1 MFPPVRSGWL
11 SPDRNA
17 PILPPLSG
25 LDMRSV
31 SHGLP
36 ERSDAVVFSLSGTPF
51 TKDTSSTDVV
61 RRVLEST
68 SCAKVAY
75 VSAHGVDGV
84 DANAGITLMR
94 GLYLKSTYEEK
105 RNQEALIFSHKRAT
119 RRIWRPR
126 VLSYA
131 PIPLNPTAVP
141 RWKLAR
147 DILDWCASAQED
159 GEVTVTSTLSSPTPW
174 VGNASPPPW

>member
-25 LDMRSV
+25 LDMRCV
-31 SHGLP
+31 SRDLP
-36 ERSDAVVFSLSGTPF
+36 THSDAVVFSLSGSPF

-68 SCAKVAY
+68 ECAKVAY

-94 GLYLKSTYEEK
+94 TLYLKSTYEEK
-105 RNQEALIFSHKRAT
+105 RRQEALICSHGGAT

-131 PIPLNPTAVP
+131 SVPLNPIAMP
-141 RWKLAR
+141 RWELAR
-147 DILDWCASAQED
+147 DILDWCASAPED
-159 GEVTVTSTLSSPTPW
+159 GRVTVASTLSSPTP
-174 VGNASPPPW
+174 